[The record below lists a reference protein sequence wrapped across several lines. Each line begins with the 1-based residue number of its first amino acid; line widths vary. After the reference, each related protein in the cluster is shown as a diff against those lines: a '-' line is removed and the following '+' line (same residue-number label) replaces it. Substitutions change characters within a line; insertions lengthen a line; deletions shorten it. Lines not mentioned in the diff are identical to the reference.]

1 MQLVSLTT
9 SCDRSVYKSDYHGF
23 SEEQRSASNIRKM
36 MVDHNHED
44 HLTSLGV
51 RFPLETQNQA
61 DFQDRSTRAQRGGV
75 SSPRAR
81 TSLARPFAYLTSLR
95 VTGSTQYESDCE
107 MACNS
112 SRFHREPSRN
122 LAEKDTFSHC
132 QGGVPRQYKRV

>member
-1 MQLVSLTT
+1 MHVSFQTH

-44 HLTSLGV
+44 QLTSLGV
-51 RFPLETQNQA
+51 RFALETQNQA
-61 DFQDRSTRAQRGGV
+61 DYQDWSTRAQRGGV
-75 SSPRAR
+75 ATPRSR
-81 TSLARPFAYLTSLR
+81 TSSVGPFAYLTSLR

-107 MACNS
+107 TACYS
-112 SRFHREPSRN
+112 SRFPREPSRN
-122 LAEKDTFSHC
+122 CAEIDTFAHC